1 MSDTS
6 KDIEDIKKHRIKS
19 YRLRLGDL
27 GIPVG
32 NLLLQLPNSSTTSGN
47 CPLQLLQPPDR
58 ASNYE
63 VTGPL
68 SQFTL

>member
-27 GIPVG
+27 GIPIG
-32 NLLLQLPNSSTTSGN
+32 HLLLQLPDPSTPSSDR
-47 CPLQLLQPPDR
+47 PLQLL
-58 ASNYE
+58 
-63 VTGPL
+63 
-68 SQFTL
+68 